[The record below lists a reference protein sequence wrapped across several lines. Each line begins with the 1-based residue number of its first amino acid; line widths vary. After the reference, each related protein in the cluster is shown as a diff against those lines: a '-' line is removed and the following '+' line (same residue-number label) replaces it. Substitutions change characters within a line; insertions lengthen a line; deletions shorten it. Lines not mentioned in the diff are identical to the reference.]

1 MSKVSK
7 TTLFETAENEA
18 KPAERNSRS
27 TARLSSALDFDAL
40 DEASKSGGLTADELY
55 DAVDR
60 DGDGRISRGEFQNMF
75 GVLKKHVHSELVK
88 ERQTTMR
95 ADQAEGKAS
104 VATRRLKA
112 AFCLMSILASE

>member
-1 MSKVSK
+1 MSKK

-18 KPAERNSRS
+18 KPADRNSRDV
-27 TARLSSALDFDAL
+27 RLSSALDFDAL
-40 DEASKSGGLTADELY
+40 DEASKMGGMTADELY
-55 DAVDR
+55 DTVDR

-112 AFCLMSILASE
+112 AFCLVTILGSE

>member
-1 MSKVSK
+1 MSKK

-55 DAVDR
+55 DAVDKNH
-60 DGDGRISRGEFQNMF
+60 DGSISRGEFQNMF
-75 GVLKKHVHSELVK
+75 GVLKKHVHTELVK
-88 ERQTTMR
+88 ERQTTLR
-95 ADQAEGKAS
+95 ANQAENKA
-104 VATRRLKA
+104 AATTRRLKA
-112 AFCLMSILASE
+112 AFCIMSILASE